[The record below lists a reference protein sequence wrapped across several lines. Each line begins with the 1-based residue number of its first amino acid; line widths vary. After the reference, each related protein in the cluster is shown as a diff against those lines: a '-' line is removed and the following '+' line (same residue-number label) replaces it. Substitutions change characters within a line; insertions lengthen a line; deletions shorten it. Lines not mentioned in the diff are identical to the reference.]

1 MLMRAHFLPQLLQS
15 EAYTGGLIF
24 LLPDKAQ
31 RGCRVSARPVVA
43 SACVHKRVRSHASVR
58 RSVLRCVWLFFFY
71 QGLIR
76 VPPDAAAICSPAN
89 QRPQQ
94 NASPSEPRFT
104 GGLPVCQYYS
114 DSHCALPPGAAKSH
128 KGKIFP
134 FHRLWARGRKY
145 SQLGELCLENNYV

>member
-58 RSVLRCVWLFFFY
+58 RSVLRCVWLFFF
-71 QGLIR
+71 IR
-76 VPPDAAAICSPAN
+76 VWSECLQMLLPFAPLPIKGHSRMPVPQSPGLQAAYLYVRITQIHTALYPLE
-89 QRPQQ
+89 QQ
-94 NASPSEPRFT
+94 SHTKVRFSLFIVSER
-104 GGLPVCQYYS
+104 
-114 DSHCALPPGAAKSH
+114 KE
-128 KGKIFP
+128 IFSV
-134 FHRLWARGRKY
+134 RWVVLRK
-145 SQLGELCLENNYV
+145 